1 MPGRRWANPQSRG
14 PLGWEGQ
21 AAGEGKQGLA
31 TPSGGGHRAGTT
43 APGSEPTSQSKAKQ
57 SKGLRTKLR
66 RCRLAAPPSHPT
78 RPPIL
83 SGLRQGAWVGL
94 LPPHPPLPTPAP

>member
-21 AAGEGKQGLA
+21 ATGEGKHSLA
-31 TPSGGGHRAGTT
+31 TPSADTERAPQLR
-43 APGSEPTSQSKAKQ
+43 AASLEPASQSK
-57 SKGLRTKLR
+57 SHTSTKLR

-94 LPPHPPLPTPAP
+94 PPPHPPLPTPAP

>member
-21 AAGEGKQGLA
+21 AAGEGEQGLA
-31 TPSGGGHRAGTT
+31 TLSGGGHRAGTT
-43 APGSEPTSQSKAKQ
+43 APGSEPASQSKGHT
-57 SKGLRTKLR
+57 STKLR
-66 RCRLAAPPSHPT
+66 RCGLAAPPSHPT

-94 LPPHPPLPTPAP
+94 PPPHPPLPTPAP